1 MNELAEHAVGEVYA
15 KALMDLAGEKNL
27 REQVIAD
34 LELVVEVCESDEEF
48 VTFLSLPFI
57 PAYERAEAIRKI
69 FANRLTVLSMD
80 FLGVLIKNGR
90 SRYLSSI
97 FSAYKK
103 MLDESNGIS
112 QVEVTVAERMDEHAR
127 EKLKKDI
134 SASMG
139 SGVRLNVLV
148 DRRILGGIII
158 RHGDM
163 KIDNS
168 VRRGLVDAVS
178 MLKLGPEN

>member
-27 REQVIAD
+27 REQVMAD
-34 LELVVEVCESDEEF
+34 LELVFDVCDKDEDF
-48 VTFLSLPFI
+48 AAFLSLPFV
-57 PAYERAEAIRKI
+57 PPYERAEVVRKV

-90 SRYLSSI
+90 SRYLGSVCST
-97 FSAYKK
+97 YRRL
-103 MLDESNGIS
+103 LDESNGIS
-112 QVEVTVAERMDEHAR
+112 QVEVTVADEMDEQAR
-127 EKLKKDI
+127 EKLRQDI

-139 SGVRLNVLV
+139 CGVRLNVLV

-158 RHGDM
+158 RHGGM

-168 VRRGLVDAVS
+168 VRRGLVEAVS